1 MAYFVDG
8 TYKGDYFG
16 PARYARIWDKLSRG
30 QALYDELKSME
41 ADYFLVNQA
50 RMKIKLPQDDFFQ
63 SHFKPMYERGDVQLF
78 ELTGSPFQ
86 LAIKNILKNPDFE
99 QLTDGRLQGWQVAG
113 APVVDGSG
121 QNSFSG
127 LVAVHCNRAGDV
139 LYQVLPVNSGARYSL
154 SCHAHSVADAGTGRL
169 QVNWLDAKGT
179 LIHQDLKVINLGS
192 KWTPYDVSLQ
202 SPENAVSAT
211 IYVSPLDPSSV
222 WFDDFSFGE
231 MEYKPLANK

>member
-1 MAYFVDG
+1 MP
-8 TYKGDYFG
+8 
-16 PARYARIWDKLSRG
+16 PARIRKR
-30 QALYDELKSME
+30 
-41 ADYFLVNQA
+41 
-50 RMKIKLPQDDFFQ
+50 
-63 SHFKPMYERGDVQLF
+63 
-78 ELTGSPFQ
+78 
-86 LAIKNILKNPDFE
+86 
-99 QLTDGRLQGWQVAG
+99 WQVAG

-121 QNSFSG
+121 QNSFCG

-154 SCHAHSVADAGTGRL
+154 SCHAHSVADVGTGRL

-192 KWTPYDVSLQ
+192 KWTSYEVRLQ